1 MAASN
6 ATAAKSSPTA
16 SISSD
21 TPGGA
26 ARPRRP
32 SAHFSKGSS
41 MQASLFKA
49 LQSIKIDDDTA
60 TAVVDDLED
69 DMGA

>member
-16 SISSD
+16 STSSD
-21 TPGGA
+21 TPGA

-32 SAHFSKGSS
+32 LAHFSKGSS

-60 TAVVDDLED
+60 TAVVDDLKD